1 MFCRCWTPHQEF
13 NGCRFHIWASLDSL
27 FSWMLGGGIRC
38 TSRMGSICGADPQD
52 LTRLAGRMFVAVQH
66 TRQLWDPAEWDL
78 SGLNWTQ
85 RARASSWAHLLVPRA
100 GCCSCF
106 PCFHLAPCFWD
117 GSTAAAV
124 TAPCAL
130 VLFNREQV
138 LFSGSCSHYTRCCW
152 GLAPLPLRDFCALLS
167 LFVLRPLSDAFSLA
181 NTFS

>member
-38 TSRMGSICGADPQD
+38 TSRMGSICGVDPQD
-52 LTRLAGRMFVAVQH
+52 LTRLAGRMFVAV
-66 TRQLWDPAEWDL
+66 PAHQATLGPCRMGFVRLELDTEGK
-78 SGLNWTQ
+78 S
-85 RARASSWAHLLVPRA
+85 LLL
-100 GCCSCF
+100 GTS
-106 PCFHLAPCFWD
+106 
-117 GSTAAAV
+117 
-124 TAPCAL
+124 PCAQGW
-130 VLFNREQV
+130 VLLLFSLFPSCSLFLGWQHSSSSYCSLCPGAQV